1 MMEDKKVYEINSH
14 LLEHKYRGCGNGQII
29 VKKESGVVVD
39 MDYLDEAD
47 WIIKDQNVNMHENA
61 GEVLDEDDN
70 TITFRANFSRCQACL
85 F

>member
-1 MMEDKKVYEINSH
+1 MMEGKKVYEINSH
-14 LLEHKYRGCGNGQII
+14 LLESKYRGCGNGQI
-29 VKKESGVVVD
+29 VVDKESRVVVD

-47 WIIKDQNVNMHENA
+47 WIVKDQNVNMHDDA
-61 GEVLDEDDN
+61 GEVLGETDK